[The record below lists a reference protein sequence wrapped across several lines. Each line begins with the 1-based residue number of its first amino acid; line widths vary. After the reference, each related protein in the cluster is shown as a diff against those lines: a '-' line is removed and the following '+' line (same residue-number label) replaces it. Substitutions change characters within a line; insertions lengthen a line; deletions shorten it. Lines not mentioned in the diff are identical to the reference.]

1 MSDIRLALIG
11 MGKMGRAVAEL
22 APRAGFAVVARLD
35 EKETSTGIQPPD
47 LANAQVA
54 IEFTTPAAAP
64 RHIRAVVAAGCPI
77 VVGTTGWQAE
87 APSIEAFV
95 RDKGG
100 ALLAASNF
108 SIGVNIF
115 AQIVARAA
123 ELMAKAPGF
132 EAQIV
137 ETHHSAKKDA
147 PSGTAI
153 MMEREAAARL
163 GHPVN
168 VSSIRVGSVPGT
180 HELIF
185 DAHYEQ
191 IRLEHVARDRRVF
204 AEGALVAARWL
215 VTTGRSGV
223 FSMRDVLADSGD
235 GSRDTGERSP

>member
-11 MGKMGRAVAEL
+11 MGKMGRTLAEL
-22 APRAGFAVVARLD
+22 APGSGFAVVARLD
-35 EKETSTGIQPPD
+35 EHETAGGISREA
-47 LANAQVA
+47 LSGAQVA

-64 RHIRAVVAAGCPI
+64 RNIKDVLSAGCPI

-87 APSIEAFV
+87 APSIEAWV
-95 RDKGG
+95 REHKG

-108 SIGVNIF
+108 SIGVNVF
-115 AQIVARAA
+115 QQIVARAA
-123 ELMAKAPGF
+123 ELMAQAPGF
-132 EAQIV
+132 ETHLV

-153 MMEREAAARL
+153 MLQRAVEAGL
-163 GHPVN
+163 GHPVG

-180 HELIF
+180 HEVIF
-185 DAHYEQ
+185 DTHYEQ

-215 VTTGRSGV
+215 VSAPRTGV
-223 FSMRDVLADSGD
+223 FTMRDVLSSPEG
-235 GSRDTGERSP
+235 RS

>member
-1 MSDIRLALIG
+1 MSDTRLALIG
-11 MGKMGRAVAEL
+11 MGKMGRTLAEL
-22 APRAGFAVVARLD
+22 APQAGFEVVARLD
-35 EKETSTGIQPPD
+35 EGDTANGITRD
-47 LANAQVA
+47 ALHGAHVA

-64 RHIRAVVAAGCPI
+64 RNIRDVVAAGCPI

-87 APSIEAFV
+87 AAAVEAWV
-95 RDKGG
+95 REHNG

-115 AQIVARAA
+115 AQIVARAS
-123 ELMAKAPGF
+123 ELMSAAPGF
-132 EAQIV
+132 EAHMV

-153 MMEREAAARL
+153 MLERAAAAGL
-163 GHPVN
+163 GHDVGI
-168 VSSIRVGSVPGT
+168 SSIRVGSVPGT

-204 AEGALVAARWL
+204 AEGALFAAHWL
-215 VTTGRSGV
+215 
-223 FSMRDVLADSGD
+223 LAQARAGIFTMQDAIKGTEHLI
-235 GSRDTGERSP
+235 GSRAHE